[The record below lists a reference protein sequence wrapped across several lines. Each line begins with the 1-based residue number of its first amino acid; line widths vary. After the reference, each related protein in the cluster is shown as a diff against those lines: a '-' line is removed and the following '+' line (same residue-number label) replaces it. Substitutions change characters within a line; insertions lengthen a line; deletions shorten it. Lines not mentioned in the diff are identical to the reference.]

1 MMDLSFLSDIVPTRS
16 FSYLYILLDS
26 FFIFFFIAVLFLK
39 KRYMTM
45 SFALFGGVLYFIVD
59 FFGFY
64 LLAGSREV
72 VIDQVLQGPG
82 MTALVLL
89 WMSLSYGI
97 TNFAYIWILLR
108 KDKEMYP
115 LVFLLLVWWFMA
127 PILLA
132 SSPAAI
138 TTRRTTGEYHW
149 IMAALLLVGYIG
161 LVIHALFSKQKSYS
175 ILRLFLIGVSVQFF
189 WEAALLVGGIRPFTE
204 TALLTLVVDS
214 LLETNL
220 GMPYIWLISF
230 YLYQWRNEDL
240 SKYQGERV
248 PLWQRKA

>member
-1 MMDLSFLSDIVPTRS
+1 MDLSFLSDIVPTRS

-132 SSPAAI
+132 SSPA
-138 TTRRTTGEYHW
+138 
-149 IMAALLLVGYIG
+149 LLLVGYIG

>member
-132 SSPAAI
+132 SSPA
-138 TTRRTTGEYHW
+138 
-149 IMAALLLVGYIG
+149 LLLVGYIG